1 LRTLG
6 DFGNKP
12 DSSTPGCGYWLKA
25 IENLL
30 PSNVRPVNKGVGGFS
45 FPRLQVIFP
54 GELGKCALLSFA
66 FLESN
71 ICSACQLDVRIQRV
85 LPGCNVI
92 FGECGERLSL

>member
-1 LRTLG
+1 MRTLG